1 MVIVKGVFIA
11 FLGALILGTSYTPA
25 VFAAEVVGAIERLK
39 GPASRTDGSGEVVLS
54 KGAQIFDGDVLKT
67 GNGTR
72 LLVRFED
79 ESTLTMGEKAE
90 VVVDEMIYTPAGAE
104 PESGS
109 QSLQFVQGVFRYV
122 SGKVGKS
129 LPRSVA
135 LTTPVATI
143 GIRGTEVIFGE
154 LTVGM
159 PPGVPHYGFQIYE
172 GAVDITST
180 QGTVTLDEPGEGTF
194 LPLGREAAPTP
205 VRQWTDE
212 EAQEAI
218 DALRF

>member
-1 MVIVKGVFIA
+1 MKRFIFAVFA
-11 FLGALILGTSYTPA
+11 VLILGVGQAPSA
-25 VFAAEVVGAIERLK
+25 NAAEIVGAIERLK
-39 GPASRTDGSGEVVLS
+39 GPASRADNSGEVVLAKDS
-54 KGAQIFDGDVLKT
+54 PIFDGDVLKT

-72 LLVRFED
+72 MIVRFED
-79 ESTLTMGEKAE
+79 ESTLTLGENAE
-90 VVVDEMIYTPAGAE
+90 VLVDEMIYTPAGAQ
-104 PESGS
+104 PESGL
-109 QSLQFVQGVFRYV
+109 QSLKFVQGVFRYV

-129 LPRSVA
+129 LPQSVA
-135 LTTPVATI
+135 LNTPVATI